1 MLRND
6 LVREFAERCQSASR
20 SIQGYINSDN
30 PAPDEETLL
39 TLIETNDM
47 LSAALSKHQRALLQ
61 ARKASSQAAPT
72 IPARGPPTGQQTGPS
87 QPPPS
92 LPTEVSRDEPPSV
105 PPAGPPP
112 LLGMPKPAARLENPF
127 DDVHASH
134 GNSEPNGLGVNSDH
148 DSQRRN
154 SSSHGARGLQED
166 EDDDDDS
173 PEQPRRYRF

>member
-72 IPARGPPTGQQTGPS
+72 LPARSAIAGQNTGSS

-134 GNSEPNGLGVNSDH
+134 GTGESNGLGVDSEH

-154 SSSHGARGLQED
+154 SSSHGGRGLH
-166 EDDDDDS
+166 DDDDDDDT
-173 PEQPRRYRF
+173 PDQPRRYRF